1 MATLTSNS
9 LDGCT
14 SIPNFLPTGTRMTFR
29 NTLPPTSWTKE
40 TNSAY
45 NDAALR
51 LATGTVTLGG
61 SSPFLTVFPASQKAV
76 QGSVNSIQSSVS
88 VAQNTAPLSAQTS
101 STPTNP
107 TTVWQSVTL
116 SIAQIPAHNH
126 SYARHPNG
134 AARGMALQPGARG
147 IAYQVSDFST
157 NQNNAVSG
165 HNHAFSVGHS
175 HAHGASST
183 QHNHPISS
191 FGTHNHG
198 FTATTSQD
206 FAISYV
212 DIIIAIKG

>member
-1 MATLTSNS
+1 MTTLTSNS

-45 NDAALR
+45 NDAGLR

-61 SSPFLTVFPASQKAV
+61 SSPFLTVFPAAQKGV
-76 QGSVNSIQSSVS
+76 SGIVNQAQSSVF
-88 VAQNTAPLSAQTS
+88 VNQNTASLNAQTN

-107 TTVWQSVTL
+107 TTVWQSVSVST
-116 SIAQIPAHNH
+116 AQIPAHNH

-147 IAYQVSDFST
+147 IAYQVGDFAT
-157 NQNNAVSG
+157 NANTAVSG
-165 HNHAFSVGHS
+165 HNHSFSVAHTHAHPGTASQHS
-175 HAHGASST
+175 HS
-183 QHNHPISS
+183 ISS
-191 FGTHNHG
+191 LGPHVHG
-198 FTATTSQD
+198 FTTTSQN

>member
-88 VAQNTAPLSAQTS
+88 VAQNTAPLNAQTS

-116 SIAQIPAHNH
+116 SEAQIPAHNH
-126 SYARHPNG
+126 PYARHPNG

-147 IAYQVSDFST
+147 IAYLVSDFST
-157 NQNNAVSG
+157 NQNTAVSG
-165 HNHAFSVGHS
+165 HNHTFSVAHT
-175 HAHGASST
+175 HAHPGSAT
-183 QHNHPISS
+183 QHTHPISS
-191 FGTHNHG
+191 LGTHGHG
-198 FTATTSQD
+198 FTTTSQD

>member
-51 LATGTVTLGG
+51 LTTGTVTLGG

-76 QGSVNSIQSSVS
+76 QGSVNQVQSSVS
-88 VAQNTAPLSAQTS
+88 VVQNIAPLNAQTS

-107 TTVWQSVTL
+107 THPWQTTTL
-116 SIAQIPAHNH
+116 KTSEIPAHNH
-126 SYARHPNG
+126 GYRRHPNG

-147 IAYQVSDFST
+147 IAYQVSDTVT
-157 NQNNAVSG
+157 NLNTAVSG
-165 HNHAFSVGHS
+165 HNHSFSVGHS

-183 QHNHPISS
+183 QHSHPISS
-191 FGTHNHG
+191 LGTHGHG
-198 FTATTSQD
+198 FATTSQN